1 MTPEEKS
8 LLERT
13 NKLAEENN
21 RLLRSM
27 LRNARWSV
35 AFRVA
40 YWAII
45 LFLSVGAYYAI
56 QPYMKLMLSSLNSLG
71 GLTGNMDSATS
82 AAQSLKDL
90 LSK

>member
-21 RLLRSM
+21 RMLRSM
-27 LRNARWSV
+27 LRNARWSTV
-35 AFRVA
+35 FRVA

-56 QPYMKLMLSSLNSLG
+56 QPYMNFMISSLHSIGN
-71 GLTGNMDSATS
+71 LTGNVDSAN
-82 AAQSLKDL
+82 AAVESLKTL
-90 LSK
+90 ISK